1 VLPLVFPV
9 LTDLRNQM
17 FSRLSRRSFLQ
28 ATASTFAAP
37 LLGPMQAPAR
47 DTQGPALTAFPL
59 AHIRLLDGEFKAAA
73 AVNQRYLES
82 LSVNRLLYSFCTTA
96 GLKTS
101 AAPYGGWE
109 DPACELRGHFAGGHY
124 LSAAALA
131 YAGSGND
138 VLRARADAM
147 VSQLAACQKAHGN
160 GYVSAFSPA
169 LFDKLAKGQ
178 EVWAPF
184 YTLHK
189 IMAGLIEMHRHT
201 GNEQALQVAEGMG
214 GWTLSYLAGT
224 STEQRQKMLQVE
236 FGGMVESLADLYQI
250 TGKERYL
257 AAARLF
263 EQPDILDP
271 LAAHRDA
278 LQGLHAN
285 TTAAKIVGI
294 ARMYEVTGEPRYRE
308 IAEYFLYEVL
318 GARSY
323 VIGNTSE
330 KEYWNTPPSKLQ
342 HSLTLRNAE
351 CCVAYNLMKLDRH
364 VFAWTGD
371 VGCMDHYERA
381 LFNCR
386 LGTQNTQ
393 GLKQYFFP
401 LGSGYWRI
409 FGSPAHSFWC
419 CTGTGAEEFTK
430 FTDTI
435 YFHSGEAVY
444 VNQFI
449 ASELT
454 WTEKNFGLQQHT
466 RFPAEPGSPL
476 QVRTPRPQERSLHLR
491 IPRWVAAA
499 PVIKVNGRV
508 IDTAGR
514 PGSYL
519 ELRRVWSDGD
529 SVEIELPMQL
539 AEENLPGDEA
549 TVAALYG
556 PLVLAADLGPGPV
569 AGSAKILEGRST
581 FPTDIDEPGPLP
593 VLSTP
598 DRTHASAPRDGSKS
612 SLRPHCASK
621 VIHRTAL
628 TRCGL
633 CTRCRTSGIRCTG
646 SGRRQLHDAEAR
658 PRGALLRSL
667 RIIP

>member
-1 VLPLVFPV
+1 MLSP
-9 LTDLRNQM
+9 
-17 FSRLSRRSFLQ
+17 LSRRAFLQ
-28 ATASTFAAP
+28 AAASTFAAP
-37 LLGPMQAPAR
+37 LLGQMQAAA
-47 DTQGPALTAFPL
+47 QGIQEPALTAFPL
-59 AHIRLLDGEFKAAA
+59 ASVRLLDGEFKAAA
-73 AVNQRYLES
+73 AINRRYLES
-82 LSVNRLLYSFCTTA
+82 LSVDRLLYSFCTTA

-124 LSAAALA
+124 LSAAAQA
-131 YAGSGND
+131 FAGSGND
-138 VLRARADAM
+138 VLRARADTM
-147 VSQLAACQKAHGN
+147 VSQLDACQKAHGN
-160 GYVSAFSPA
+160 GYLSAFSPA

-189 IMAGLIEMHRHT
+189 IMAGLIDMYRHT
-201 GNEQALQVAEGMG
+201 GNEQALRVAEGMG
-214 GWTLSYLAGT
+214 EWTRSYLAGT
-224 STEQRQKMLQVE
+224 SAEQRQKMLQVE

-257 AAARLF
+257 ATARQF

-285 TTAAKIVGI
+285 TTAAKMVGV

-308 IAEYFLYEVL
+308 IAEYFLKEVSS
-318 GARSY
+318 ARSY

-330 KEYWNTPPSKLQ
+330 DEHWNTPASELQ
-342 HSLTLRNAE
+342 NSLTLRNAE

-364 VFAWTGD
+364 VFGWTGD
-371 VGCMDHYERA
+371 VNCMDHYERA

-401 LGSGYWRI
+401 LAGGYWRI
-409 FGSPAHSFWC
+409 FGSPEHSFWC
-419 CTGTGAEEFTK
+419 CTGTGAEEFAK
-430 FTDTI
+430 FADTI

-449 ASELT
+449 ASELN
-454 WTEKNFGLQQHT
+454 WREKDFGLQQHT
-466 RFPAEPGSPL
+466 RFPAEPGTRL
-476 QVRTPRPQERSLHLR
+476 QVHTPRPQERSLHLR
-491 IPRWVAAA
+491 IPRWAAA
-499 PVIKVNGRV
+499 PAVRVNGQL
-508 IDTAGR
+508 IDTAAR

-519 ELRRVWSDGD
+519 ELRRTWSDGD
-529 SVEIELPMQL
+529 SVEIDLPMQL

-556 PLVLAADLGPGPV
+556 PLVLAADLGAGPA
-569 AGSAKILEGRST
+569 AGSAKILKGRGT
-581 FPTDIDEPGPLP
+581 CPTHLHEPGPLP
-593 VLSTP
+593 VLSDNKP
-598 DRTHASAPRDGSKS
+598 EARKRAAGWIEIESAPT
-612 SLRPHCASK
+612 LRFKGHSANGPYSVRPLYQVQDQRYSVYWRRPA
-621 VIHRTAL
+621 A
-628 TRCGL
+628 
-633 CTRCRTSGIRCTG
+633 TS
-646 SGRRQLHDAEAR
+646 
-658 PRGALLRSL
+658 
-667 RIIP
+667 